1 MRVDENNYIKELK
14 RGNEDALNFII
25 DIYLPLVKGITY
37 KVLSK
42 YSDKQL
48 MEECIND
55 IFMAVWNNSKKF
67 NGEKNNFKSWIA
79 KISKFKAID
88 YYRKISK
95 KVEVPSYDIDL
106 GYKIHVEDDILNSE
120 NKKEII
126 NLINTLDNLDRD
138 IFIMKYFM
146 GMSVRSICKEKGITE
161 SAINNRVYR
170 CKRKLKEKAPLYLK
184 LKEEL

>member
-1 MRVDENNYIKELK
+1 MRVNENNYIKELK
-14 RGNEDALNFII
+14 RGNENALNYVI
-25 DIYLPLVKGITY
+25 DMYLPLVKGITY

-67 NGEKNNFKSWIA
+67 DGEKNNFKSWIA

-95 KVEVPSYDIDL
+95 NIELPSYDIDL
-106 GYKIHVEDDILNSE
+106 GSKVHVEEEILKSE
-120 NKKEII
+120 NKKELT
-126 NLINTLDNLDRD
+126 NLINTLEPIDRD

-146 GMSVRSICKEKGITE
+146 GMSVNSICKEKGLTE

-170 CKRKLKEKAPLYLK
+170 CKKKLKEKAPYILN
-184 LKEEL
+184 

>member
-1 MRVDENNYIKELK
+1 MRVNENNYIKELK
-14 RGNEDALNFII
+14 RGNENALNYVI
-25 DIYLPLVKGITY
+25 DMYLPLVKGITY

-48 MEECIND
+48 IEECIND

-67 NGEKNNFKSWIA
+67 DEEKNNFRSWIA

-95 KVEVPSYDIDL
+95 NIELPSYDIDL
-106 GYKIHVEDDILNSE
+106 GSKAHVEEEILKSE
-120 NKKEII
+120 NKKELTK
-126 NLINTLDNLDRD
+126 LINTLEPIDRD

-146 GMSVRSICKEKGITE
+146 GMSVSDICKEKGLTE
-161 SAINNRVYR
+161 SAINNREEI
-170 CKRKLKEKAPLYLK
+170 KRKSPSIFKIKGGTLK
-184 LKEEL
+184 

>member
-67 NGEKNNFKSWIA
+67 DGEKNNFKSWIA
-79 KISKFKAID
+79 KISKSKAID

-95 KVEVPSYDIDL
+95 
-106 GYKIHVEDDILNSE
+106 
-120 NKKEII
+120 
-126 NLINTLDNLDRD
+126 
-138 IFIMKYFM
+138 
-146 GMSVRSICKEKGITE
+146 
-161 SAINNRVYR
+161 
-170 CKRKLKEKAPLYLK
+170 
-184 LKEEL
+184 